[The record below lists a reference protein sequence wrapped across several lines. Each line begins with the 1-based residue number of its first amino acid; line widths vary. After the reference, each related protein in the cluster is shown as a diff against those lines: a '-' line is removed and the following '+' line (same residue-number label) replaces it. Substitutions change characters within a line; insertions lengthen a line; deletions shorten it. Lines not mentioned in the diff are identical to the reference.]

1 MVWRFF
7 FVCHIQINLK
17 RITTMIHWKEKLYFT
32 RAERIGIIL
41 TICIICCLAVAII
54 LFNNYE
60 ATDSPD
66 DNSLSTSE
74 VNDFLSSVA
83 RSDSAK
89 RHRYEKREYIRRT
102 ITLRPFDP
110 NTADSAAFVSLG
122 LQPWMASNIMKYRS
136 KGGRF
141 RRADDFAKVYG
152 LSAEQFAELRPFITI
167 AGQAADTTRRRDT
180 LYITSR
186 RDSVFKYPAG
196 TMLPINASDTTELK
210 KIPGVGSAIARSIV
224 SYRNRLG
231 GFYSLSQLADIHLNA
246 DLLGKWLT
254 LDTVPLRQIDIN
266 RSSIERMRSHPYI
279 SFYMAK
285 AIKDYRDKYGN
296 IRSMQDLSLLDEFS
310 AADIERISHYV
321 TF

>member
-1 MVWRFF
+1 M
-7 FVCHIQINLK
+7 
-17 RITTMIHWKEKLYFT
+17 
-32 RAERIGIIL
+32 
-41 TICIICCLAVAII
+41 
-54 LFNNYE
+54 
-60 ATDSPD
+60 D
-66 DNSLSTSE
+66 
-74 VNDFLSSVA
+74 DFLSSVA
-83 RSDSAK
+83 RNDSAK
-89 RHRYEKREYIRRT
+89 RHRYTKREYIRR
-102 ITLRPFDP
+102 IVTLRPFDP

-167 AGQAADTTRRRDT
+167 AVQPSDTTRRRDT

-186 RDSVFKYPAG
+186 RDSIFKYPAG
-196 TMLPINASDTTELK
+196 TTLPINVSDTTELK

>member
-1 MVWRFF
+1 
-7 FVCHIQINLK
+7 
-17 RITTMIHWKEKLYFT
+17 MIHWKEKLYFT

-41 TICIICCLAVAII
+41 TICIICCIAVAII

-74 VNDFLSSVA
+74 VDDFLSSVA

-89 RHRYEKREYIRRT
+89 RRRYTKREYIRR
-102 ITLRPFDP
+102 IVTLRPFDP

-122 LQPWMASNIMKYRS
+122 LQPWMVSNIMKYRS

-152 LSAEQFAELRPFITI
+152 LSAEQFAELKPFITI
-167 AGQAADTTRRRDT
+167 AVQPSDTTRRRDT

-186 RDSVFKYPAG
+186 RDSIFKYPAG
-196 TMLPINASDTTELK
+196 TTLPINASDTTELK

-266 RSSIERMRSHPYI
+266 RSGIERMRSHPYI